1 MVRSRQIPFGRPHPD
16 GRGSARR
23 EAGNRMNFDL
33 SDEQIQ
39 IRDMVRE
46 FAAKEVAPYIRE
58 WEAKG
63 EFHREVLDRMGE
75 LGLLGLPIPEAYGG
89 AGADYVSF
97 ALACGELEYVDTFLR
112 VIMSVHVGLNSLALL
127 QWATEEQKQ
136 RWLVP
141 QARGEKIGTFGL
153 TEPNAGSDA
162 GSIES
167 TYVKD
172 GDDYV
177 LNGSKMWISLADVAD
192 HFLVFASG
200 DRSKKH
206 HGLSAFMLER
216 GMPGFS
222 TGSIKG
228 KLGVRAGN
236 TGELAFDNVRVPA
249 ANRVGEEGEGF
260 KIAMSCIDQGR
271 FTVGAGAVGL
281 TKACLDAS
289 VKYANERQ
297 AFGQPIGRL
306 QLVQQ
311 MIAKMVAGYEAS
323 YLLTMRAAELK
334 NRGVRNTRETSLMK
348 WYACDVALQSADDAI
363 QVHGSYGYSNEYP
376 VERFWRN
383 ARGAVI
389 YEGTREIHTLL
400 QAEYALGY
408 RQDRPLRCPQPP
420 AEGFEREPA
429 LAAD

>member
-1 MVRSRQIPFGRPHPD
+1 MVGGHH
-16 GRGSARR
+16 RR
-23 EAGNRMNFDL
+23 TWLRAIASMNFDL
-33 SDEQIQ
+33 TDDQLQ
-39 IRDMVRE
+39 VRDMVRE
-46 FAAKEVAPYIRE
+46 FAQREVAPSIRE
-58 WEAKG
+58 WDAKG
-63 EFHREVLDRMGE
+63 EFHPEILRKMGE
-75 LGLLGLPIPEAYGG
+75 LGILGLPIPEEYGG
-89 AGADYVSF
+89 SGFDYVSL
-97 ALACGELEYVDTFLR
+97 ALACEELEYVDTFLR
-112 VIMSVHVGLNSLALL
+112 VAMSVHIGLNSLALL
-127 QWATEEQKQ
+127 QWGTEEQKQ

-141 QARGEKIGTFGL
+141 QAQGEKIATFGL

-167 TYVKD
+167 TVVRD
-172 GDDYV
+172 GDNYI

-192 HFLVFASG
+192 HFLVFASV
-200 DRSKKH
+200 DREQKH
-206 HGLSAFMLER
+206 RGLTAFVLER
-216 GMPGFS
+216 GMDGF
-222 TGSIKG
+222 TTATIKG

-236 TGELAFDNVRVPA
+236 TGELAFNNVRVPVA
-249 ANRVGEEGEGF
+249 HRIGEEGEGF

-281 TKACLDAS
+281 TRACLDAS
-289 VKYANERQ
+289 TKYANERV
-297 AFGQPIGRL
+297 AFGQPIGKL

-311 MIAKMVAGYEAS
+311 MIAKMVAGLEAS
-323 YLLTMRAAELK
+323 RLLTMQAAELK

-389 YEGTREIHTLL
+389 YEGTREVHTVL

-408 RQDRPLRCPQPP
+408 REDRPLRCPQLP
-420 AEGFEREPA
+420 AAGFVEEPA
-429 LAAD
+429 LAIR